1 MREKDGVFHSAGG
14 AKGFRWMESEMV
26 QELGLED
33 RVDRSYYDKLV
44 DAAVDNISK
53 FGDFEW
59 FIS

>member
-1 MREKDGVFHSAGG
+1 
-14 AKGFRWMESEMV
+14 MESEMV

-33 RVDRSYYDKLV
+33 QVDRSYYDKLV